1 MLTFIRKCLNRFG
14 FDVIRSKNN
23 HGSFDAHLKN
33 ILTKYSI
40 DCVLDVGANAGQYGA
55 SLRGLGYGGWIV
67 SFEPVFLVY
76 QKLVESSKGDD
87 KWICYNL
94 ALGDRAE
101 KKIINVY
108 SSTVFSS
115 FLDASDYSKEIWK
128 SLEIVTPEEVTVV
141 KLDNLFDEILGRT
154 DCHSFYLKLDTQG
167 YDLNV
172 FRGSLNSLGRI
183 EAVQTELSLIHVYK
197 EMLSPYVVLDEFH
210 RQGYYISGMY
220 PINRDE
226 SMAVIEYDCVM
237 VKKPA
242 KVDA

>member
-1 MLTFIRKCLNRFG
+1 MTGVQTCALPIY
-14 FDVIRSKNN
+14 
-23 HGSFDAHLKN
+23 HGSFNVHLKN

-55 SLRGLGYGGWIV
+55 SLRSLGYRGWIV
-67 SFEPVFLVY
+67 SFEPVFSVFE
-76 QKLVESSKGDD
+76 KLIETSKSDG

-94 ALGDRAE
+94 ALGEKTE

-115 FLDASDYSKEIWK
+115 FLDASDYSKKIWK
-128 SLEIVTPEEVTVV
+128 SLENVTPEEVTVV
-141 KLDNLFDEILGRT
+141 KLDELFGEILDRT
-154 DCHSFYLKLDTQG
+154 RCRRFFLKLDTQG

-172 FRGSLNSLGRI
+172 FRGGFNSLGSI
-183 EAVQTELSLIHVYK
+183 EAVQTELSLIHVYN

-210 RQGYYISGMY
+210 KQDFYISGMY

-237 VKKPA
+237 VKKPTQA
-242 KVDA
+242 DA